1 MRRAFPDPAADRP
14 AQRETAEGLLA
25 PSNVRA
31 SEAVSVRA
39 TLASRDSEQHAETP
53 VGCGRPR
60 SPILESLPGTV
71 ATSDHAQHHDPGTPH
86 LKQLPERGFLQ
97 SSPDTFSQPTSVSS
111 AEGKIR
117 GKNRSCLELRI

>member
-1 MRRAFPDPAADRP
+1 MRRAFTDPAADRP

-25 PSNVRA
+25 SSNVRA

-97 SSPDTFSQPTSVSS
+97 SMSGPFHIRSVTYGKGPDTFSGRCVLSP
-111 AEGKIR
+111 AR
-117 GKNRSCLELRI
+117 